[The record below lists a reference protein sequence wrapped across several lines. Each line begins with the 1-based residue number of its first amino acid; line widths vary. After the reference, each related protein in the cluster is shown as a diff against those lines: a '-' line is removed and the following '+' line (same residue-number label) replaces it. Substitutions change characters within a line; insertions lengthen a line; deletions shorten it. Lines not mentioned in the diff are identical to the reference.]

1 MPVYMEAPIMHICES
16 NCARLYIIHTHS
28 LLYLV
33 PVCSNSQQFQA
44 RLDVS
49 VVPS

>member
-1 MPVYMEAPIMHICES
+1 MHVHMEAPIVHICES
-16 NCARLYIIHTHS
+16 NCALLYILHINS

-33 PVCSNSQQFQA
+33 PVCSNSQQFLA
-44 RLDVS
+44 HLDVL

>member
-16 NCARLYIIHTHS
+16 NCALLHILHTHS

-33 PVCSNSQQFQA
+33 PVCLDSQQFQV
-44 RLDVS
+44 RLNVL